1 MTSLN
6 ERVQAQ
12 RAYQEGKITREEY
25 VAILQGRLSVG
36 RALSSAEQRAGHAPF
51 VRMEQARQGPTPAT
65 PNISTDDPFDFRPDQ
80 AIGPG
85 NAGAGGGGDQRGRG
99 AGPAQMATRT
109 PAASWNTV
117 RGMAAEDIPPSASA
131 YVGPGARDPATV
143 FGPGSGVNAQTTV
156 RGMAAEDIPPSASAY
171 VGPGGR
177 DPAAVFATEG
187 DGGLPP
193 PGATGGA
200 TNAGGIDPFTGA
212 VQDIAGFLRHLSE
225 SESGR
230 RRLFNENLTTS
241 PAYLGAPSHVQ
252 RYLQSRFN
260 PLEAQYLAQGI
271 TSPGEGAGGNF
282 NQFLGQTPNTL
293 GGQGW
298 RDLYGNIQQMFG
310 GVGSAGDVAGLGGP
324 QAAGYEILRNRGAD
338 IFGQAIQANL
348 NPALAGAANRVLGQ
362 RFAGY
367 GAAVQ
372 GAPSNQADF
381 VRQQYPEWA
390 SILGG

>member
-51 VRMEQARQGPTPAT
+51 VRMAQARQGPTPAT

-99 AGPAQMATRT
+99 AGPVPLTDETEREFKFPFLGTLTQGDGV
-109 PAASWNTV
+109 PLVN
-117 RGMAAEDIPPSASA
+117 PPDTSREFEFPFL
-131 YVGPGARDPATV
+131 GPV
-143 FGPGSGVNAQTTV
+143 
-156 RGMAAEDIPPSASAY
+156 
-171 VGPGGR
+171 
-177 DPAAVFATEG
+177 TEG
-187 DGGLPP
+187 DGGFQPPGPGEVVPP

-200 TNAGGIDPFTGA
+200 ANAGGIDPFTGA

-252 RYLQSRFN
+252 QYLQSRFN

-298 RDLYGNIQQMFG
+298 RDLYGNIHQMFG

>member
-99 AGPAQMATRT
+99 AGPVQMATRT

-131 YVGPGARDPATV
+131 YVGPGGRDPATV
-143 FGPGSGVNAQTTV
+143 FA
-156 RGMAAEDIPPSASAY
+156 
-171 VGPGGR
+171 PGG
-177 DPAAVFATEG
+177 PNEEFPFIGATTEG
-187 DGGLPP
+187 DGLLPP
-193 PGATGGA
+193 PTATAGAA
-200 TNAGGIDPFTGA
+200 NAGGIDPFTGA
-212 VQDIAGFLRHLSE
+212 VQDIAGFLRHLSK

-252 RYLQSRFN
+252 QYLQSRFN

-298 RDLYGNIQQMFG
+298 RDLYGNIHQMFG

-324 QAAGYEILRNRGAD
+324 QAAGYELLRNRGAD

-367 GAAVQ
+367 SSAIQ

-381 VRQQYPEWA
+381 IRQQHPEWA